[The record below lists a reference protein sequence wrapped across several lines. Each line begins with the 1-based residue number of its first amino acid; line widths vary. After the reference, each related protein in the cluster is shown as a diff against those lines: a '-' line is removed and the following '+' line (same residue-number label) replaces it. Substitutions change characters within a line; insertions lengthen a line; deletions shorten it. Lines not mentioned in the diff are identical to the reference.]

1 MTMKEVDW
9 KTLLILFALVVAVL
23 VPAAVIDDRSDPPA
37 EVCLEGTIPQ
47 VIGGVVHIKAVDGGW
62 QGSGFVVES
71 DVGVTAR
78 HVVDGGGKFVVT
90 LNDGR
95 KIESTRAISSKKYD
109 VGFLR
114 LDHPVDPNVP
124 KLGVGSIFDCR
135 LGQSVFVI
143 GSPFGFV
150 NMNSVTLGIVSRKDC
165 DLSSE
170 IPAKYG
176 WPSVTFQTDTN
187 GEPGNSGCPVFSLDG
202 IVRGILVGG
211 FSNGVVYC
219 VPSDVFMQDLER
231 VKLLYSLDS
240 YQFEEMKPPQVEVLM
255 TAHSFEPLGG
265 F

>member
-1 MTMKEVDW
+1 MKDVNW
-9 KTLLILFALVVAVL
+9 KTLLTLYLICVGIVFVATS
-23 VPAAVIDDRSDPPA
+23 IDSPLISPA
-37 EVCLEGTIPQ
+37 EVCLEESIPK

-62 QGSGFVVES
+62 QGSGFLVEPDVV
-71 DVGVTAR
+71 VTAR
-78 HVVDGGGKFVVT
+78 HVVKDGGKFVVT

-95 KIESTRAISSKKYD
+95 EIESSRAISAKKYD
-109 VGFLR
+109 VGFLL

-124 KLGVGSIFDCR
+124 KLGVGSILDCR
-135 LGQSVFVI
+135 LGQPVFAI

-170 IPAKYG
+170 ISTEYG

-187 GEPGNSGCPVFSLDG
+187 GESGNSGCPVFSLDG

-219 VPSDVFMQDLER
+219 VPSDVFMRDLER

-240 YQFEEMKPPQVEVLM
+240 YQFEEPKPKQFEGFK
-255 TAHSFEPLGG
+255 TTHSFDPMGG

>member
-1 MTMKEVDW
+1 MKDVNW
-9 KTLLILFALVVAVL
+9 KTLLILFTLFGAVL
-23 VPAAVIDDRSDPPA
+23 IPAAIIDSRFDSPA
-37 EVCLEGTIPQ
+37 EVCLEEAIPQ

-62 QGSGFVVES
+62 QGSGFIVEPDVV
-71 DVGVTAR
+71 VTAR

-95 KIESTRAISSKKYD
+95 KIESSRAMSAKKYD
-109 VGFLR
+109 VGFLL

-124 KLGVGSIFDCR
+124 KLGVGSILDCQ
-135 LGQSVFVI
+135 LGQSVFAI

-150 NMNSVTLGIVSRKDC
+150 NMNSVTSGIVSRTDC

-202 IVRGILVGG
+202 VVRGILVGG

-219 VPSDVFMQDLER
+219 VPSDVFMRDLER

-240 YQFEEMKPPQVEVLM
+240 YQFEEPKPPQVVGLK
-255 TAHSFEPLGG
+255 TAHSFDPMGG